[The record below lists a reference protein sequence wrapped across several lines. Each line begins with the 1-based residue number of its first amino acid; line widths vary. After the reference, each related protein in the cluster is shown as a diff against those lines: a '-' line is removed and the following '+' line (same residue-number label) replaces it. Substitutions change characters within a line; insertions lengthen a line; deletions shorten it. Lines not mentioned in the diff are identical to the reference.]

1 VTQISSRMTFFYKR
15 VFPVFWF
22 GFLTLFI
29 IGPGVIAWTS
39 GNAPPPMFFAVPIFM
54 MVFGYFLMKRFVF
67 NLVDEVLDAGD
78 ALLVKNGGQQE
89 RIPLADITNISYAQ
103 MMNPPHV
110 TLSLRQPTIV
120 IVSAHRVA
128 TLARYCVECAVID
141 GLRLESVS
149 SRSRRQPE
157 RDSLP
162 ECFARE
168 RRRSRCCLATGIQA
182 CSLSSSRRRQLRRL
196 PRRTDGHRARGT
208 SSVR

>member
-1 VTQISSRMTFFYKR
+1 MTQISSRMTFFYKR
-15 VFPVFWF
+15 VFPIFWF

-110 TLSLRQPTIV
+110 TLSLRQPSSFGDKVTF
-120 IVSAHRVA
+120 
-128 TLARYCVECAVID
+128 CAPTRLLPFAPSPVID
-141 GLRLESVS
+141 DLI
-149 SRSRRQPE
+149 RRV
-157 RDSLP
+157 D
-162 ECFARE
+162 AA
-168 RRRSRCCLATGIQA
+168 RRRGR
-182 CSLSSSRRRQLRRL
+182 
-196 PRRTDGHRARGT
+196 
-208 SSVR
+208 